1 MGKFPTAPRL
11 PLLGCHCARHA
22 KSQRAP
28 NGWVGLHH
36 CAATWGSPRAGGFRM
51 EDPIKW
57 MILGVPIWVIIGYYG
72 LLCYGLKLKHLTNIW
87 QWVGIHVV
95 FAVRT
100 YILEQMGV
108 SAAMGIWLDLMRPR
122 MVLLFD
128 KIGCSNA
135 KIGCFNQQTV

>member
-1 MGKFPTAPRL
+1 MGEKFRVKIPEKKGVNPLSAARL
-11 PLLGCHCARHA
+11 PL
-22 KSQRAP
+22 RAP
-28 NGWVGLHH
+28 CKVSARPKRLGRPPPLRCDVGEPKSWRVSNGR
-36 CAATWGSPRAGGFRM
+36 SYKMDDFR
-51 EDPIKW
+51 
-57 MILGVPIWVIIGYYG
+57 G
-72 LLCYGLKLKHLTNIW
+72 TNIW
-87 QWVGIHVV
+87 FGIHVV

-108 SAAMGIWLDLMRPR
+108 SAAMGIWLDLKRPR